1 MEISNKS
8 MLKFITYAA
17 KRANYPGEVTRFN
30 AFEIL
35 ESLANAYPDS
45 LADTIERGYTLAVRT
60 YTGRSDDNYNALT
73 DNIDSILQLLDIGV
87 DYPGLY
93 PTFELTRGGKKFTE
107 YSALN
112 ALRQRLNYWNH
123 WKAEN
128 V

>member
-17 KRANYPGEVTRFN
+17 KRAGYPGEVTRFN
-30 AFEIL
+30 AHEIL
-35 ESLANAYPDS
+35 TAMAENYAESLAE
-45 LADTIERGYTLAVRT
+45 TIERGYDLAVRT

-73 DNIDSILQLLDIGV
+73 DNLDSIFQLLDIGV

-93 PTFELTRGGKKFTE
+93 PTFELTRNGKHFTE

-112 ALRQRLNYWNH
+112 AIRQYNNFWGH
-123 WKAEN
+123 W
-128 V
+128 